1 MNFEIHGK
9 LIEIYDTAEISA
21 TFRKREFVIERS
33 ESNAGRIFTDYLKFQ
48 TIQDKCQILDNF
60 KIGDTVKISFNI
72 KGAKWEKDGR
82 VNYFNN
88 LDAWRIEKV
97 NPENETIADIP
108 PITADSNASEYT
120 DDLPF

>member
-1 MNFEIHGK
+1 K
-9 LIEIYDTAEISA
+9 LIEIYNTAEISA

-48 TIQDKCQILDNF
+48 TIQDKCQLLDSF

-72 KGAKWEKDGR
+72 KGTKWEKDGR
-82 VNYFNN
+82 VSYFNN
-88 LDAWRIEKV
+88 LDAWRIENV
-97 NPENETIADIP
+97 SAGNETASDMP
-108 PITADSNASEYT
+108 PIAVESGSSEYT